1 MLSHKN
7 SNSILASSIF
17 LRIPEIHATNY
28 PLYFQRFNLFSKI
41 VFRLALDIS
50 QDFFFVD
57 SVLHQYFPG
66 AQHTALNVMR
76 LALGKFRPK
85 KQLSIE
91 VTIEK

>member
-17 LRIPEIHATNY
+17 LQIPEIHATNY
-28 PLYFQRFNLFSKI
+28 PLYSQRFNLFSKI

-50 QDFFFVD
+50 QDFLFVD

-66 AQHTALNVMR
+66 AQHTGLNVMR